1 MLASAALLQHI
12 FSLIVEN
19 FLPKVHFNIFCLNSL
34 ILAFIL
40 LLSPLKEWRQY
51 MKQGETTETPDI
63 EGFDKL
69 PGAHFALFLLN
80 DSIISLSQLK
90 KSVRIQAKIA
100 QHKLLSS
107 IMMETGQ
114 IDEDEHRRLIRKY
127 GRQFRIGEL
136 VCELGYISLQD
147 LEEAEQAMN
156 RMQGKRM
163 GEILIELEFI
173 NDRQLA
179 QALSEQLN
187 MPLIHIDI
195 DMVNQSLAKQFSLK
209 FLTSSLSIPYD
220 ESPHKVSIVTADPL
234 NARAIAEIE
243 AKTGKQAMV
252 SIAASAAILNLLKK
266 LFVNNSKGGSAEVK
280 DQVAEVVDGILLA
293 AIRDNASD
301 IHLEPMSTGM
311 RIRFR
316 MDGVLIHKMELPS
329 DLSTRVIARMKVLA
343 SMDISDTRR
352 HQDGRISRQVSDIE
366 VDFRVST
373 YVTLFGE
380 NLVMRILRRDGGLK
394 SIEQI
399 KMSRGLLDR
408 FKHDVLDVPTGVIL
422 ITGPTGSGKTTTLYA
437 AIDYLNRPTT
447 KIITLE
453 DPVEYVVD
461 GIMQCSVDVKAG
473 RSFDNS
479 LKSIVRQDPDI
490 IVLGEIRDRNT
501 AQVAVQAALTGHKVL
516 TTFHTEDS
524 IGGLLRLIDMGV
536 ETFLI
541 SSTVVS
547 ILAQRLIRTICP
559 DCRQAYMPNQRIA
572 NLIGIDRETL
582 NNHTFYRGTGCGT
595 CYGTGYHGRTALH
608 ELLVLNEEVREAII
622 NQRPSH
628 EVRKISCET
637 TDLLSLMEDGLY
649 KVLLGLTTPEEVY
662 RITPRSHSNRTVQDI
677 FRLMGEER

>member
-1 MLASAALLQHI
+1 MSKNH
-12 FSLIVEN
+12 
-19 FLPKVHFNIFCLNSL
+19 
-34 ILAFIL
+34 
-40 LLSPLKEWRQY
+40 PL
-51 MKQGETTETPDI
+51 ETPDI
-63 EGFDKL
+63 EGFTQL
-69 PGAHFALFLLN
+69 PGARFAQLLFN
-80 DSIISLSQLK
+80 DKIISLAQLRK
-90 KSVRIQAKIA
+90 TIRIQEKLGEN
-100 QHKLLSS
+100 KLLSA
-107 IMMETGQ
+107 IMIETGQ
-114 IDEDEHRRLIRKY
+114 IDEDEHRRLIRKH
-127 GRQFRIGEL
+127 GRSFRMGEL
-136 VCELGYISLQD
+136 ICELGYLSLQN
-147 LEEAEQAMN
+147 LKQAEKAML
-156 RMQGKRM
+156 RMSGKRM
-163 GEILIELEFI
+163 GEVLIELDFI
-173 NDRQLA
+173 HDRQLA

-195 DMVNQSLAKQFSLK
+195 EMINQNLAKQFSQS
-209 FLTSSLSIPYD
+209 FLTSNLSIPYD
-220 ESPHKVSIVTADPL
+220 ESTLKVSIVTADPL
-234 NARAIAEIE
+234 NEHAIAEIE
-243 AKTGKQAMV
+243 QKTGKQAMV
-252 SIAASAAILNLLKK
+252 SIAATSAIHNLLKK
-266 LFVNNSKGGSAEVK
+266 LFANKQGGNTKVK
-280 DQVAEVVDGILLA
+280 DQVSEVVDGILLA
-293 AIRDNASD
+293 AIRDYASD
-301 IHLEPMSTGM
+301 IHLEPMVNSM

-316 MDGVLIHKMELPS
+316 MDGVLIYKMDLPVELS
-329 DLSTRVIARMKVLA
+329 SRVIARMKVLA
-343 SMDISDTRR
+343 SMDISDCRR
-352 HQDGRISRQVSDIE
+352 HQDGRITRQISDVD

-380 NLVMRILRRDGGLK
+380 NLVMRVLRRDGGLK

-399 KMSRGLLDR
+399 RMSRGLLDR
-408 FKHDVLDVPTGVIL
+408 FKHDALDVPTGVIL

-461 GIMQCSVDVKAG
+461 GIMQCSVDKKAG
-473 RSFDNS
+473 RSFDDS
-479 LKSIVRQDPDI
+479 LKAVVRQDPDI
-490 IVLGEIRDRNT
+490 IVLGEIRDKNS

-572 NLIGIDRETL
+572 NLIGMDRETL
-582 NNHTFYRGTGCGT
+582 KNHTFYRGTGCGT

-608 ELLVLNEEVREAII
+608 ELLILNEPVREAII

-649 KVLLGLTTPEEVY
+649 KVLLGYTTPEEVY
-662 RITPRSHSNRTVQDI
+662 RIAPRSHSNRSVQDI
-677 FRLMGEER
+677 LRLMGEEQ